1 MLPLRT
7 FLSYCLG
14 ILQVN
19 EGFPFSIALSWKPD
33 SQNNESQQTVVF
45 PKGNPI
51 PSVKV
56 LTFLRSN
63 TFAVDVL
70 NVETEDSQITEKIS
84 TYTVQIIINI
94 CQLYLIHAQV

>member
-1 MLPLRT
+1 MHLCEPLYH
-7 FLSYCLG
+7 SYCLD

-33 SQNNESQQTVVF
+33 SQNNEPQQTVVF

-51 PSVKV
+51 PSVKA
-56 LTFLRSN
+56 LTFYRSN

-70 NVETEDSQITEKIS
+70 NVQTDDLQITEKIS
-84 TYTVQIIINI
+84 TYTVHSIINI
-94 CQLYLIHAQV
+94 C